1 MTHDSKSRQP
11 GDSVF
16 ATFKIPYDKWQ
27 HFQQMAQLEGKTA
40 SATLV
45 AFIESYLSQEA
56 SSEPKPARSPASEPV
71 VLQPLEK
78 ALEKLVEER
87 LQETILPTIASLE
100 EKLTR
105 IEIVLRKFDERLGK
119 VETAVS
125 QWKAQRYQ
133 PPRLVDVE
141 VVTVKGDR
149 SPQTPSS
156 SHPLTEDDAGIGVA
170 ERALCEQ
177 FGLNPTNLVRHAKMR
192 GLSASEY
199 LHQVTGWVYRDGKYY
214 PGDWR
219 G

>member
-27 HFQQMAQLEGKTA
+27 HFQQVAQLEGKTA

-45 AFIESYLSQEA
+45 AFIESYLSQQ
-56 SSEPKPARSPASEPV
+56 EPSDATPTPSPASEP
-71 VLQPLEK
+71 LFSKPLEK
-78 ALEKLVEER
+78 PLEELLENR
-87 LQETILPTIASLE
+87 LQEAVAPTIARLE
-100 EKLTR
+100 EKLTQL
-105 IEIVLRKFDERLGK
+105 EMVLRKFDERLGK
-119 VETAVS
+119 VETSVS
-125 QWKAQRYQ
+125 QWKAHRYQ
-133 PPRLVDVE
+133 PPKLVDVE
-141 VVTVKGDR
+141 VVTIEGEIANR
-149 SPQTPSS
+149 PSS
-156 SHPLTEDDAGIGVA
+156 PTHLPTEPGIGVA

-177 FGLNPTNLVRHAKMR
+177 FGLNPNNLVRHAKMR